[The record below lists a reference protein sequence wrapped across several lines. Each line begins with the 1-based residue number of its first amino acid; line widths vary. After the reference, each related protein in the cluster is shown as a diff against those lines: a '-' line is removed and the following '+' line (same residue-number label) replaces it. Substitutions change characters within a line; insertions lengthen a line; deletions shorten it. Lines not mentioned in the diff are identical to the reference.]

1 MLRKPFVVV
10 GLMLAAT
17 LAPVQAQDVQTIPN
31 EKIAEILQER
41 LEAGPATGIVV
52 GVIEPNGRRVVAE
65 GTLGADDERPV
76 DGDTIFEVGSVNK
89 VFTTLLLAEAVQRG
103 EVALDDPVAQFLPA
117 EAEVPERGGRR
128 ISLLDLATQSS
139 GLPRLPTNIDPAD
152 PQDPYADY
160 GTADLYAFLA
170 DYSLPRDIGTQFE
183 YSNLGMGLLGHTL
196 SLAAGETYE
205 ALLEERVLAP
215 LQLEDTGIEL
225 SDAQQ
230 ARMAAGHD
238 AYLRP
243 TSYWTFDA
251 LASAGAL
258 RSTANDLLDFLAA
271 AMGLVETPLAPA
283 FAATLEPRR
292 PTGMPDTE
300 IGLGW
305 FVSGGQGSGTVAWHN
320 GITGGFHA
328 FIGFRSDS
336 QTGVVVLANSS
347 ALPSRDIGLHLL
359 EPSVPLPPPTPVPEL
374 ANLSPEALDA
384 YVGTYRLTPD
394 FTVTVTRRGDSLLAQ
409 ATGQGAAEILPLGEH
424 RFVHSQVEAEVTFEV
439 DEDGR
444 ATGLVLHQGGAATP
458 GARID

>member
-1 MLRKPFVVV
+1 MLLPSPADRLASLSRRDAMLRKPFVVV

-17 LAPVQAQDVQTIPN
+17 LAPVQAQDVQTISN

-65 GTLGADDERPV
+65 GTLGVDDERPV
-76 DGDTIFEVGSVNK
+76 GGDTIFEVGSVNK

-152 PQDPYADY
+152 PRDPYADY
-160 GTADLYAFLA
+160 GTTDLYAFLA

-196 SLAAGETYE
+196 ALAAGESYE
-205 ALLEERVLAP
+205 TLLEERVLAP
-215 LQLEDTGIEL
+215 LQLDDTGIGPAEG
-225 SDAQQ
+225 QQ

-243 TSYWTFDA
+243 ASYWTFDA

-305 FVSGGQGSGTVAWHN
+305 FVSGGQ
-320 GITGGFHA
+320 
-328 FIGFRSDS
+328 
-336 QTGVVVLANSS
+336 
-347 ALPSRDIGLHLL
+347 
-359 EPSVPLPPPTPVPEL
+359 
-374 ANLSPEALDA
+374 
-384 YVGTYRLTPD
+384 
-394 FTVTVTRRGDSLLAQ
+394 
-409 ATGQGAAEILPLGEH
+409 
-424 RFVHSQVEAEVTFEV
+424 
-439 DEDGR
+439 
-444 ATGLVLHQGGAATP
+444 
-458 GARID
+458 